1 MTDDRYMKRA
11 IELAKTGEGWCHPN
25 PLVGAV
31 IVKDNKIIAEGYH
44 AKFGDL
50 HAERSAI
57 AKLRESAEGATV
69 YVTLEPCAHQGKQP
83 PCALAIVEA
92 GIKKAVIGSRDP
104 NPLVSGKG
112 ISFLRE
118 NNIEV
123 VEDFMKKDCDELNR
137 VFFHYITTGMP
148 YVNLKYAMTLDGKI
162 ATKTGESK
170 WISSENSRKKV
181 QELRH
186 ASMGIMTGI
195 GTVIEDD
202 PLLNCRLDNGRSPLR
217 IICDSGLKTP
227 LNSRIVKT
235 AESFETIIA
244 SAVKGLKNGEITREI
259 VNSVWESGTGSADES
274 ILKKISEFLDRRVR
288 IFNFPSKENKTD
300 LKALIRELGNR
311 GLDSVLIEGG
321 GTLNEAALRENLVDE
336 INIFIAPKIFGG
348 NSKTPVM
355 GFGVSK
361 VEEAYKFKLHSLEQ
375 IDDDIRLT
383 YLKSKP

>member
-11 IELAKTGEGWCHPN
+11 IELAKMGEGWCHPN

-181 QELRH
+181 HELRH

-259 VNSVWESGTGSADES
+259 VNSVWESGTGSADEN
-274 ILKKISEFLDRRVR
+274 ILKKISELLDRRVR

>member
-11 IELAKTGEGWCHPN
+11 IELAKMGEGWCHPN

-31 IVKDNKIIAEGYH
+31 IVKNNKIIAEGYH

-181 QELRH
+181 HELRH

-259 VNSVWESGTGSADES
+259 INSIWESGTGSADEN
-274 ILKKISEFLDRRVR
+274 ILKKISELLDRRVR

-336 INIFIAPKIFGG
+336 INIFIAHKIFGG

>member
-1 MTDDRYMKRA
+1 MTDDIYMKRA
-11 IELAKTGEGWCHPN
+11 IELAKMGEGWCHPN

-31 IVKDNKIIAEGYH
+31 IVKNNKIIAEGYH

-181 QELRH
+181 HELRH

-235 AESFETIIA
+235 AESFETVIA

-259 VNSVWESGTGSADES
+259 INSVWESGTGSADEN
-274 ILKKISEFLDRRVR
+274 ILKKISELLDRRVR

>member
-1 MTDDRYMKRA
+1 
-11 IELAKTGEGWCHPN
+11 
-25 PLVGAV
+25 
-31 IVKDNKIIAEGYH
+31 
-44 AKFGDL
+44 
-50 HAERSAI
+50 
-57 AKLRESAEGATV
+57 
-69 YVTLEPCAHQGKQP
+69 
-83 PCALAIVEA
+83 
-92 GIKKAVIGSRDP
+92 
-104 NPLVSGKG
+104 
-112 ISFLRE
+112 
-118 NNIEV
+118 
-123 VEDFMKKDCDELNR
+123 
-137 VFFHYITTGMP
+137 
-148 YVNLKYAMTLDGKI
+148 
-162 ATKTGESK
+162 
-170 WISSENSRKKV
+170 
-181 QELRH
+181 
-186 ASMGIMTGI
+186 MGIMTGI

-244 SAVKGLKNGEITREI
+244 SAVKGLKNGEITREV
-259 VNSVWESGTGSADES
+259 VNSVWESGTGSADEN
-274 ILKKISEFLDRRVR
+274 ILKKISELLDRRVR

>member
-11 IELAKTGEGWCHPN
+11 IELAKMGEGWCHPN

-31 IVKDNKIIAEGYH
+31 IVKNNKIIAEGYH

-181 QELRH
+181 HELRH

-259 VNSVWESGTGSADES
+259 INSVWESGTGSADEN
-274 ILKKISEFLDRRVR
+274 ILKKISELLDRRVR

-375 IDDDIRLT
+375 IDDDIRLI

>member
-31 IVKDNKIIAEGYH
+31 IVKNNKIIAEGYH

-181 QELRH
+181 HELRH

-259 VNSVWESGTGSADES
+259 INSVWESGTGSADEN
-274 ILKKISEFLDRRVR
+274 ILKKISELLDRRVR